1 MKPQDLIRPEILS
14 LKAYHVPN
22 PDGMVKLDAME
33 NPYVLPEDLRR
44 ELAGVLA
51 RVEANRY
58 PDPAAGKLKE
68 AVARSM
74 GVPAGMQVMLGNGSD
89 ELIQIMALALARAGS
104 TMMYPS
110 PTFVMY
116 SMSAA
121 YTGMKAVPVPLRRDF
136 SFDAAAFIARIRA
149 EKPALVFIAYPNN
162 PTGVLYPQEDVA
174 EVIRAAPGLVCI
186 DEAYHV
192 FAGRSF
198 MGRLGEFPNLVVL
211 RTMSKLGLAG
221 LRLGYLAGRPEWI
234 EQFEKLRPPYNVG
247 VLTQA
252 AALFLLE
259 RLAVFEDQAARI
271 RADRSTLGPALA
283 ALPGMTVYPSEANFF
298 LLRVPDA
305 PGVFEALKRQGV
317 LVKNLH
323 PGLENCLRVTVGTPD
338 ENRIL
343 LAAMKE
349 ALDKGKTGS

>member
-1 MKPQDLIRPEILS
+1 MKPEDLVRPEILA
-14 LKAYHVPN
+14 LKAYHVPKSE
-22 PDGMVKLDAME
+22 GMVKLDAME

-44 ELAGVLA
+44 ELAAVLA
-51 RVEANRY
+51 GVEANRY
-58 PDPAAGKLKE
+58 PDPDPETLKG
-68 AVARSM
+68 ALARRM
-74 GVPAGMQVMLGNGSD
+74 GVPAGMKVMLGNGSD
-89 ELIQIMALALARAGS
+89 ELIQIMALALARPGAA
-104 TMMYPS
+104 MMYPA

-121 YTGMKAVPVPLRRDF
+121 YTGMKAVSVPLREDF
-136 SFDAAAFIARIRA
+136 SFDAPAFIERMKR
-149 EKPALVFIAYPNN
+149 EEPALVFIAYPNN
-162 PTGVLYPQEDVA
+162 PTGVLYPQEDIA
-174 EVIRAAPGLVCI
+174 RVIRAAPGLVCV

-192 FAGRSF
+192 FACESF
-198 MGRLGEFPNLVVL
+198 MGRLREFPNLAVL

-252 AALFLLE
+252 AALLLLE
-259 RLAVFEDQAARI
+259 RLEVLEEQAARI
-271 RADRSTLGPALA
+271 RADRATLGPALA
-283 ALPGMTVYPSEANFF
+283 ALPGVKVYPSQANFF
-298 LLRVPDA
+298 LIRVPDA
-305 PGVFEALKRQGV
+305 AATFEALKRQGV

-323 PGLENCLRVTVGTPD
+323 PAMPSCLRVTVGTPD

-349 ALDKGKTGS
+349 AL